1 MRPARALDGKA
12 MLRWPSGLQM
22 RLGNLYA
29 GLLLIVAAC
38 VLTALSLGTGS
49 IQAGLG
55 DLAAG
60 FGADPLDAD
69 KAYAL
74 WDVRLPRIL
83 TGFLAGWLV
92 AVSAA
97 MLQSLTR
104 NPLADPGLLGLS
116 QGSMIMIMLLLIFAP
131 TAPRMLVPLAALAGG
146 LGVAL
151 ALLVLVGR
159 ERSNGLGILLMGIAI
174 ETMLSSVASLL
185 ILYTPSETS
194 YALSSWLAGS
204 LFQASWAGIA
214 ALVPWFVL
222 SLPAAFMAGHVLR
235 PYELGEEM
243 AMALGEPIG
252 WSRPVIVVLAVL
264 LGAAAVT
271 AVGPLMFLGVL
282 APQLVG
288 FLSPALARARLFLAG
303 LMGGLLVIAADG
315 LARAV
320 AGEIAL
326 PLGLSLTLVG
336 VPLFILSLRLRAI
349 KLFAT
354 H

>member
-1 MRPARALDGKA
+1 MKLARAVDGKA
-12 MLRWPSGLQM
+12 VLRWPGGLQI

-29 GLLLIVAAC
+29 GFFLIVTAIA
-38 VLTALSLGTGS
+38 LAALSLGMGS
-49 IQAGLG
+49 IKAGLG
-55 DLAAG
+55 DLAAAL
-60 FGADPLDAD
+60 GAAPLDPD

-92 AVSAA
+92 AMAA
-97 MLQSLTR
+97 SMLQSLTR

-116 QGSMIMIMLLLIFAP
+116 QGSMIMIMLLLIYAP
-131 TAPRMLVPLAALAGG
+131 TASKALIPLAALGGG

-151 ALLVLVGR
+151 ALLILVGR
-159 ERSNGLGILLMGIAI
+159 ERSNGLAILLMGIAI
-174 ETMLSSVASLL
+174 ETVLSSIASLL

-204 LFQASWAGIA
+204 LFQASWTGIA
-214 ALVPWFVL
+214 ALAPWFLL
-222 SLPAAFMAGHVLR
+222 SLPVAFLAGHALG

-243 AMALGEPIG
+243 ALALGEPIG
-252 WSRPVIVVLAVL
+252 WSRPVVLVLAVL

-303 LMGGLLVIAADG
+303 LMGGVLVISADG
-315 LARAV
+315 LTRAV
-320 AGEIAL
+320 AGEIAM

-336 VPLFILSLRLRAI
+336 VPLFILSLRLRAL
-349 KLFAT
+349 KLFRT